1 MLAAA
6 EEAGWETEEGAGK
19 KGREKLR
26 PEQKNDFLTL
36 PKTTKTTRI
45 LLLPHAF

>member
-1 MLAAA
+1 VLAA
-6 EEAGWETEEGAGK
+6 EEAGWETEEEGAGK
-19 KGREKLR
+19 KGREKQR